1 MFFVIASVAGAAV
14 VVGVVTAAV
23 VISVYGDAVNVVAV
37 VMVV

>member
-14 VVGVVTAAV
+14 V
-23 VISVYGDAVNVVAV
+23 ISVYGAAVNVVAV